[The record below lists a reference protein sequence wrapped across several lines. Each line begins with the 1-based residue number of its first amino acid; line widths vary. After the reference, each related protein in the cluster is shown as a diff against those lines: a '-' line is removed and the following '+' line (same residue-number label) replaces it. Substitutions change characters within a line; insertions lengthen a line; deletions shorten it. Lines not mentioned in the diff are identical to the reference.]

1 MGLGLQVSA
10 GGDLTQVR
18 RQLRMAGD
26 RELSRQMS
34 RGLQRAAKPLKP
46 AVQAS
51 ALRLLPS
58 GYGPLM
64 SKSVRMRTQARE
76 RSGSASVSIRVLG
89 QGKVENR
96 DVSRINAG
104 TLRHPVFGR
113 RRKAWIAQRVRR
125 GFVDRPVD
133 GMTPDVVREMQA
145 VVDWVADTITRG

>member
-1 MGLGLQVSA
+1 MGFQVTVTGA
-10 GGDLTQVR
+10 ADLTAVR
-18 RQLRMAGD
+18 RQLRAAGD
-26 RELSRQMS
+26 RRLSAQMS

-51 ALRLLPS
+51 AARLLPS

-64 SKSVRMRTQARE
+64 SKSVRVRTQAGE
-76 RSGSASVSIRVLG
+76 RRGSASVHIRVLG

-96 DVSRINAG
+96 DVAAVNRG

-125 GFVDRPVD
+125 GFVDRPAD
-133 GMTPDVVREMQA
+133 RLGPDMAREMQQ
-145 VVDWVADTITRG
+145 VVDWVADTITKG